1 MSIYLEKFIL
11 VFFCLLFFSETI
23 YGEIPTEKDTAKI
36 RLLPEIIVSEKFQ
49 RSEIRSTT
57 PLQILSAKK
66 IENLNVL
73 QVSDAIKYFSGVN
86 VKDYGGIGGLKTVS
100 VRSFGAEHTAV
111 SYDGI
116 TLTDCQTGQIDLGR
130 FSLDNVDMLSLN
142 NGQGDNIFLPA
153 RFFASS
159 SVLNIRTLE
168 PSFGEKEKL
177 KGKISLKTGS
187 FGLINTSLLLETKIN
202 RNVSATFG
210 GEWLSA
216 NGEYPY
222 RVTYGTQEGDSSS
235 IETRKN
241 TDVATLRLEGT
252 IYANFAWGGSGYLKS
267 YYYSSERGLPG
278 AVIYYMNENTNHQ
291 RSNDRTFFTQAHF
304 EKKISPLWSFQT
316 NAKYHNG
323 FLHYLDPNYNNS
335 DGKIDNTYLQEEY
348 YISASL
354 LFKAFEKL
362 SFSFSTDYSL
372 NTLEANLPNFA
383 YPKRNTVLTVFNAK
397 YASNQWLATA
407 GCLGTL
413 VNGSVKNGETTENQQ
428 HISPFFSFAVKP
440 FESHDFRFRCFYKNN
455 FRLPTFNDLYYS
467 YVGNRN
473 LKPENA
479 QQFNAGITWN
489 FSTEKL
495 SLFSVTLDAYHNEIT
510 NKIVAFPNKDL
521 FNWTMKN
528 CGKVSVD
535 GLDLTAE
542 SGISIVKNIGLV
554 IGASYTYQ
562 RALNITNPN
571 EDDYKHQ
578 IPYTPRI
585 SGSGKA
591 ALEMPWFNLSYS
603 FIWSGHR
610 YSLFQNYASNRLPGF
625 ADHNLLL
632 SRNFKTSRTS
642 YSLQL
647 ELNNFLDK
655 NYEIVRGFPMPG
667 RSLRATVAVKF

>member
-1 MSIYLEKFIL
+1 MSRHLGKFTVI
-11 VFFCLLFFSETI
+11 FCCLSLFSTTS
-23 YGEIPTEKDTAKI
+23 YGEIPTEKDTTKI
-36 RLLPEIIVSEKFQ
+36 YSLPEIIVSEKYQ
-49 RSEIRSTT
+49 QSEVRSIT
-57 PLQILSAKK
+57 PMQILSARK
-66 IENLNVL
+66 IENLNAL

-142 NGQGDNIFLPA
+142 NGQSDNIFLPA
-153 RFFASS
+153 RLFASS

-168 PSFGEKEKL
+168 PSFEEKEKL
-177 KGKISLKTGS
+177 KGKIALKAGS
-187 FGLINTSLLLETKIN
+187 FGLFNPSLLLETKIN
-202 RNVSATFG
+202 RNFSAIMS

-222 RVTYGTQEGDSSS
+222 RLTYGTQKGDSSS
-235 IETRKN
+235 TETRKN

-252 IYANFAWGGSGYLKS
+252 IYANFAQNESAYLKM
-267 YYYSSERGLPG
+267 YYYESRRGLPG
-278 AVIYYMNENTNHQ
+278 AVIYYLDENTNHQ
-291 RSNDRTFFTQAHF
+291 RSNDRTFFSQAHF
-304 EKKISPLWSFQT
+304 EKHFSPLWSFQT
-316 NAKYHNG
+316 NVKYHNG
-323 FLHYLDPNYNNS
+323 YLHYMDPSYNNS
-335 DGKIDNTYLQEEY
+335 DGKIDNIYLQEEY
-348 YISASL
+348 YFSASL

-362 SFSFSTDYSL
+362 SFSVSTDYSL
-372 NTLEANLPNFA
+372 NKMEANLQDFA
-383 YPKRNTVLTVFNAK
+383 YPKRNTVLSVFNAK
-397 YASNQWLATA
+397 YVSNQWLATA
-407 GCLGTL
+407 GCLGTI
-413 VNGSVKNGETTENQQ
+413 VKESVKKGETPENRQ
-428 HISPFFSFAVKP
+428 HVSPFLSFAIQP
-440 FESHDFRFRCFYKNN
+440 FEPYDFRFRCFYKNN
-455 FRLPTFNDLYYS
+455 FRLPTFNDLYYT

-479 QQFNAGITWN
+479 QQFNAGITYN
-489 FSTEKL
+489 FSTERI
-495 SLFSVTLDAYHNEIT
+495 SLFSVTLDAYHNQIT
-510 NKIVAFPNKDL
+510 DKIVAFPNKDL

-542 SGISIVKNIGLV
+542 SGISLIKNIGVVL
-554 IGASYTYQ
+554 GASYTYQ
-562 RALNITNPN
+562 RALNVTDPN

-610 YSLFQNYASNRLPGF
+610 YSLFQNYASNRLPGY
-625 ADHNLLL
+625 ADHNLSL

-647 ELNNFLDK
+647 EINNFLNK

-667 RSLRATVAVKF
+667 RSFRTIVAIKF

>member
-1 MSIYLEKFIL
+1 MLRYLEKFIE
-11 VFFCLLFFSETI
+11 VFCCLSLFSTTS
-23 YGEIPTEKDTAKI
+23 YGEIPTEKDTTKI
-36 RLLPEIIVSEKFQ
+36 YSLPEIIVSEKYQ
-49 RSEIRSTT
+49 QSEVRSIT
-57 PLQILSAKK
+57 PMQILSARK
-66 IENLNVL
+66 IENLNAL

-142 NGQGDNIFLPA
+142 NGQSDNIFLPA
-153 RFFASS
+153 RLFASS

-168 PSFGEKEKL
+168 PSFEEKEKL
-177 KGKISLKTGS
+177 KGKIALKAGS
-187 FGLINTSLLLETKIN
+187 FGLFNPSLLLETKIN
-202 RNVSATFG
+202 RNFSAIMS

-222 RVTYGTQEGDSSS
+222 RLTYGTQKGDSSS
-235 IETRKN
+235 TETRKN

-252 IYANFAWGGSGYLKS
+252 IYANFAQNESAYLKT
-267 YYYSSERGLPG
+267 YYYESRRGLPG
-278 AVIYYMNENTNHQ
+278 AVIYYMDENTNHQ
-291 RSNDRTFFTQAHF
+291 RSNDRTFFSQAHF
-304 EKKISPLWSFQT
+304 EKHFSPLWSFQT
-316 NAKYHNG
+316 NVKYHNG
-323 FLHYLDPNYNNS
+323 YLHYMDPSYNNS
-335 DGKIDNTYLQEEY
+335 DGKIDNIYLQEEY
-348 YISASL
+348 YFSASL

-362 SFSFSTDYSL
+362 SFSVSTDYSL
-372 NTLEANLPNFA
+372 NTMEANLQDFA
-383 YPKRNTVLTVFNAK
+383 YPKRNTVLSVFNAK
-397 YASNQWLATA
+397 YVSNQWLATA
-407 GCLGTL
+407 GCLGTI
-413 VNGSVKNGETTENQQ
+413 VKESVKKGETPENRQ
-428 HISPFFSFAVKP
+428 HVSPFLSFAIQP
-440 FESHDFRFRCFYKNN
+440 FEPYDFRFRCFYKNN
-455 FRLPTFNDLYYS
+455 FRLPTFNDLYYT

-479 QQFNAGITWN
+479 QQFNAGITYN
-489 FSTEKL
+489 FSTERI
-495 SLFSVTLDAYHNEIT
+495 SLFSVTLDAYHNQIT
-510 NKIVAFPNKDL
+510 DKIVAFPNKDL

-542 SGISIVKNIGLV
+542 SGISLIKNIGLV
-554 IGASYTYQ
+554 LGASYTYQ
-562 RALNITNPN
+562 RALNVTDPN

-591 ALEMPWFNLSYS
+591 ALEMPCFNLSYS

-610 YSLFQNYASNRLPGF
+610 YSLFQNFASNRLPGY
-625 ADHNLLL
+625 ADHNLSL

-647 ELNNFLDK
+647 EINNFLNK

-667 RSLRATVAVKF
+667 RSFRAIVGIKF